1 VTPPKEGPRRE
12 TAMKRTAL
20 LPIVLAAAVYLPTSG
35 GRGVIDYDEGY
46 YSQPALRMAESGD
59 WVTPYADGVRFLEKP
74 PLMYWVTA
82 ASLRVLGRSEFALR
96 LPTALAVVAL
106 VWVITRMAQRAAG
119 PGAGL
124 AAGLCAAFSVGT
136 CLFTR
141 EALHDVWL
149 VLFVS
154 LGLYAFLEWY
164 RDPGHP
170 RGWALLFY
178 ASLAGGF
185 MTKSLVGVALPVG
198 IAVVFFLTSRERPGW
213 RRIHLLPGSLLF
225 LALAAPWHV
234 LAAVRNPGFLQAFFL
249 NEQILRFLGR
259 HDPPVLWSVPLL
271 TFWALVP
278 VWFFP
283 WTAFVPA
290 AVRAARTA
298 ADGGE
303 RALAR
308 LALAWAVV
316 VLGFFSFSGRL
327 EHYVFPALPALSLLV
342 GTALARTGEGK
353 AVRWGFRALAA
364 LGLAV
369 LMAGAGAGLW
379 LAAGHGLGA
388 QRARG
393 SVLPET
399 DFSILAEMPPGI
411 VRGLVGPAVVTVA
424 ALAIGFAIALRL
436 ETRGRRQAAVLA
448 VAAVMVVFCGAVQW
462 SLTVCEDLISSK
474 RFGLAVAREARPGDH
489 LVVVGDYESANSVSF
504 YQPLPVQV
512 FDGVAYALVPGMK
525 YPDAPR
531 VVLTRPELEALWRG
545 PGRAFALVPRARPG
559 EWGLGGTEI
568 AAGPDRVLL
577 RSR

>member
-1 VTPPKEGPRRE
+1 MEGDRRK
-12 TAMKRTAL
+12 AASGRTSLAPL
-20 LPIVLAAAVYLPTSG
+20 LPVVLAAVVYLPTSG

-46 YSQPALRMAESGD
+46 YSQVALRMAETGD
-59 WVTPYADGVRFLEKP
+59 WVTPYANGVRFLEKP

-82 ASLRVLGRSEFALR
+82 GSFLALGPSELALR
-96 LPTALAVVAL
+96 LPTALALIAL
-106 VWVITRMAQRAAG
+106 VWVTARMAQRAAG
-119 PGAGL
+119 PAAGL
-124 AAGLCAAFSVGT
+124 FAGLCAAFSVGT

-154 LGLYAFLEWY
+154 LALYAFLEWQ

-170 RGWALLFY
+170 IGWALLFY
-178 ASLAGGF
+178 AALAGGF
-185 MTKSLVGVALPVG
+185 MTKSLVGVALPMG
-198 IAVVFFLTSRERPGW
+198 IAILFFLIWRERPDW
-213 RRIHLLPGSLLF
+213 RRLHLVPGSLLF

-234 LAAVRNPGFLQAFFL
+234 LAAVRNPGFLDAFFV
-249 NEQILRFLGR
+249 NEQFLRFLGR
-259 HDPPVLWSVPLL
+259 HDPPVVWSVPLL

-290 AVRAARTA
+290 AVAAARA
-298 ADGGE
+298 PADE
-303 RALAR
+303 VQRTLAR

-316 VLGFFSFSGRL
+316 VLVFFSFSGRL
-327 EHYVFPALPALSLLV
+327 EHYVFPALPAFSLLA
-342 GTALARTGEGK
+342 GMALARTDHLK
-353 AVRWGFRALAA
+353 RVRWGFRALAA

-369 LMAGAGAGLW
+369 LVAAAGAGLW
-379 LAAGHGLGA
+379 LATSGHGLGGPV
-388 QRARG
+388 ARG

-399 DFSILAEMPPGI
+399 DFSILAEMPAAI
-411 VRGLVGPAVVTVA
+411 ARGLVGPAVVTIA
-424 ALAIGFAIALRL
+424 ALTIGFPAALWL
-436 ETRGRRQAAVLA
+436 ETRGRRRTAVLA

-474 RFGLAVAREARPGDH
+474 RFGRAVAREARPGDH

-504 YQPLPVQV
+504 YQPLHVEV
-512 FDGVAYALVPGMK
+512 VGGVAYALVPGMK

-531 VVLTRPELEALWRG
+531 VVLTRAELEALWWG
-545 PGRAFALVPRARPG
+545 AGRVFALVPRARLG
-559 EWGLGGTEI
+559 EWALGGTEI
-568 AAGPDRVLL
+568 AAGPDRVLV